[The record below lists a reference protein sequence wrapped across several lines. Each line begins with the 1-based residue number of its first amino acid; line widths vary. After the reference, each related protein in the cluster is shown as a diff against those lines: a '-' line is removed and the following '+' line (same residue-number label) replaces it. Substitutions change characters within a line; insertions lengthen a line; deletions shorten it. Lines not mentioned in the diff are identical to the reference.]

1 MPFDPNV
8 PAFNAELTSAMFRG
22 QFNGLKDLIDAAS
35 GITAVVVD
43 AVNTLP
49 AGSAAS
55 VDMQVSGNT
64 LHFTFGIPEGQ
75 PGPQGTPGNDGAP
88 GQPFAQ
94 AVVDAVNTVDP
105 GSPASVSVNFDGT
118 NVRFTFD
125 IPRGQTGDTGATGQ
139 PGEVSQTD
147 LQNAVNDALQQCSNN
162 SNAVGT
168 LDAPMADPDA
178 ETLRNAY
185 NTLVLALRR

>member
-1 MPFDPNV
+1 
-8 PAFNAELTSAMFRG
+8 
-22 QFNGLKDLIDAAS
+22 
-35 GITAVVVD
+35 
-43 AVNTLP
+43 
-49 AGSAAS
+49 
-55 VDMQVSGNT
+55 
-64 LHFTFGIPEGQ
+64 
-75 PGPQGTPGNDGAP
+75 
-88 GQPFAQ
+88 
-94 AVVDAVNTVDP
+94 
-105 GSPASVSVNFDGT
+105 
-118 NVRFTFD
+118 VRFTFD

-185 NTLVLALRR
+185 NTLLLALRR